1 MPRKE
6 KLKVNR
12 EIPRDAKITKFLSL
26 GGGVQSSTL
35 LLMSWLGQ
43 WEKPDHII
51 FADTLWESCQ
61 TYEWIQ
67 WLEKTTGIEI
77 IRVSAGDLLH
87 RATTGRPG
95 KSGRQIFR
103 RLLPLFVHHENGK
116 VGRIPTRG
124 CTIEFKRRV
133 LMKKQKELS
142 SAKYGQNWVCAE
154 TWLGITIDEAHRLRD
169 SDVAWMR
176 YRYPLVELGMT
187 RQDCIDWLKS
197 HGYPVPPRSSCVF
210 CPFHSDAHW
219 MELLQDEIEREKILY
234 AERRIKNMN
243 PKFSLFKRAKSATEF
258 LQQKSTKEQP
268 QEECSGFCLT

>member
-12 EIPRDAKITKFLSL
+12 EIPDAKTTTFLSL
-26 GGGVQSSTL
+26 GGGVQSSTI
-35 LLMSWLGQ
+35 LLMAHVGEI
-43 WEKPDHII
+43 EKPDYVI

-67 WLEKTTGIEI
+67 WLERETKIPI

-87 RATTGRPG
+87 KATTPKLG

-103 RLLPLFVHHENGK
+103 RLLPLFIHHENG

-124 CTIEFKRRV
+124 CTVEFKRRV

-142 SAKYGQNWVCAE
+142 GARYGQTWVCAE
-154 TWLGITIDEAHRLRD
+154 TWLGITTDEAHRLRD
-169 SDVAWMR
+169 SDVAWMQ

-187 RQDCIDWLKS
+187 RQDCVNWLTS

-210 CPFHSDAHW
+210 CPFHSDPHW
-219 MELLQDEIEREKILY
+219 LELLLDPIEREKILY
-234 AERRIKNMN
+234 AEKRIKNMN
-243 PKFSLFKRAKSATEF
+243 PKFSLFKRAKSAKEF
-258 LQQKSTKEQP
+258 LQKKSTKEQP
-268 QEECSGFCLT
+268 QEECSGFCFT